1 MIRTFRSTTYYVRL
15 AFLVLLLWLAI
26 GVGMLYIRAA
36 QLLTYVPNEQ
46 KMEGAVYASQNSG
59 LHAAALYSVD
69 QPYSVHSAVKTSFRQ
84 RYTGR
89 ITPPPLSQCV
99 PCTHGIPQPPV
110 IQARSAV
117 VLDAASGALLFE
129 KNPDISIPPASLTK
143 LVTMYTV
150 MQAIENGEIGLTDTI
165 SPPSQSWAR
174 NLPRGSSLMFLGDGQ
189 QVSVEE
195 LLQGLAVVSGND
207 AAIALAIHTAGSVA
221 AFVKRMNAVVK
232 GLGLQHTHFEDPN
245 GLSEYNHTTARDFAR
260 FSAVYVREYPEH
272 LQCFHSL
279 RQFSYPQQHNMLKPQ
294 ITIRQTATNTLL
306 WKLSGCD
313 GLKTGFIYESGFN
326 IALTAQ
332 RNGCRFIAVILGG
345 VGATMEEGKRIREAN
360 GITLMEW
367 AFTHFS
373 TQYAHNFSLHIPIVP
388 VIGGQEPANKTAV
401 RPLLTDPRGQHG
413 AFTAP
418 FLNSYI
424 SQDSAEHIPIEA
436 RVSVYEVLSAPIKM
450 GEKIGTVAFFIKSKE
465 GERVLAVFPL
475 VADKTVNTG
484 STLRWKYDNL
494 ALKLYRTFI
503 HR

>member
-1 MIRTFRSTTYYVRL
+1 MIRTFRPTTYYVRL
-15 AFLVLLLWLAI
+15 ASLVLLLWLVI
-26 GVGMLYIRAA
+26 GAVMLYIRAA
-36 QLLTYVPNEQ
+36 QLLTYEPDEQ
-46 KMEGAVYASQNSG
+46 KTENTVYVSQNSA
-59 LHAAALYSVD
+59 LHAAAPCSTNQSYSVN
-69 QPYSVHSAVKTSFRQ
+69 SAANISFRQ
-84 RYTGR
+84 RYPGQ
-89 ITPPPLSQCV
+89 ITPPPLSQCA

-110 IQARSAV
+110 IKARSAV

-150 MQAIENGEIGLTDTI
+150 MQAIENGEISLTDTI
-165 SPPSQSWAR
+165 KPPPQSWAR
-174 NLPRGSSLMFLGDGQ
+174 NLPRGSSLMFLGDAQ

-221 AFVKRMNAVVK
+221 AFVKRMNAVVE
-232 GLGLQHTHFEDPN
+232 GLGLHHTHFEDPN
-245 GLSEYNHTTARDFAR
+245 GLSEYNRTTARDFAR
-260 FSAVYVREYPEH
+260 FSALYVRKYPEH

-279 RQFSYPQQHNMLKPQ
+279 RHFSYPQQHNKLKPQ
-294 ITIRQTATNTLL
+294 VTIRQSATNTLL
-306 WKLSGCD
+306 GKLAGCD

-345 VGATMEEGKRIREAN
+345 AGTTMEEGKRVREAN
-360 GITLMEW
+360 GITLIEW

-373 TQYAHNFSLHIPIVP
+373 TQYAHSFSLHIPIVP
-388 VIGGQEPANKTAV
+388 VVGGHEPANRTALLPV
-401 RPLLTDPRGQHG
+401 LTDPSGQHG
-413 AFTAP
+413 AFTVP
-418 FLNSYI
+418 LLNSYI
-424 SQDSAEHIPIEA
+424 SQENAEHVSIDA
-436 RVSVYEVLSAPIKM
+436 RVYVCGTLTAPIKA
-450 GEKIGTVAFFIKSKE
+450 GKKIGTVTFFIKSRE
-465 GERVLAVFPL
+465 GERILAVFPL
-475 VADKTVNTG
+475 VADKTVNKG